1 MPSYVERMIEGLA
14 AVLARIAA
22 RRKSGKLDDAEAELA
37 ETFRRIAG
45 VIPELLD
52 AVGAEAVAAQLTNPE
67 QILALSDLCSER
79 AEIEAVRGDTAGAER
94 WRRHAEVLRGR
105 VGRSETGAS

>member
-22 RRKSGKLDDAEAELA
+22 RRKSGKLEEAEAELA
-37 ETFRRIAG
+37 ETFRRVAG
-45 VIPELLD
+45 VAPELLD

-67 QILALSDLCSER
+67 QVLALSDLCSER
-79 AEIEAVRGDTAGAER
+79 AEIEAARGDAASAER

-105 VGRSETGAS
+105 VG

>member
-22 RRKSGKLDDAEAELA
+22 RRKSGNLDDAEAELA
-37 ETFRRIAG
+37 ETFRRISG
-45 VIPELLD
+45 VTPELLD

-67 QILALSDLCSER
+67 QILALFDLCSER
-79 AEIEAVRGDTAGAER
+79 AEIAAARGDSASAER
-94 WRRHAEVLRGR
+94 WRRHAEVLRGQA
-105 VGRSETGAS
+105 GRPTTGAS